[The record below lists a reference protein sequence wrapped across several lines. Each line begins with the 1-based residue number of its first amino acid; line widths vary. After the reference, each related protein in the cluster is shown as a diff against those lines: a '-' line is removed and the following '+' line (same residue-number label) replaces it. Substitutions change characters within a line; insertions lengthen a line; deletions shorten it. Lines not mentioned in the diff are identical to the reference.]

1 MIRVENLSK
10 DYGPVRALDRV
21 SFEVGSQ
28 QILGFLGPNGAGK
41 STAMKII
48 TTYLAPSEG
57 KVLVDGI
64 DVTEDPIAVRRRIG
78 YLPETNPLYMDMRV
92 DDYLRF
98 CGESR
103 GLRGSELRRR
113 FDFVVEATGIGHMLK
128 KEINALSKG
137 FKQRTGLAQA
147 LIHDPPVLILD
158 EPTSGLDPLQIIEIR
173 RLIHDLAS
181 EKTIIFSTHIL
192 SEISST
198 TSRVI
203 IINGGR
209 KIADGDIGDLT
220 RDAIADVPVRA
231 ALVAPRDGVESA
243 LATLDGTDHVSVLG
257 ESNGVVTVELRIR
270 GSAGDAQRAIGEIA
284 QQKGWTVHE
293 LGTSEVTLE
302 DVFISMVEKTRGQAP
317 VGNGARAAEAG
328 VRHG

>member
-10 DYGPVRALDRV
+10 DYGPVRALDSV
-21 SFEVGSQ
+21 SFEVGSH

-48 TTYLAPSEG
+48 TTYLAPSG
-57 KVLVDGI
+57 GRVTVDGI

-98 CGESR
+98 CGQAR
-103 GLRGSELRRR
+103 GLRGADLARR
-113 FDFVVEATGIGHMLK
+113 FDFVVGATGIGHMLK
-128 KEINALSKG
+128 KEIYALSKG
-137 FKQRTGLAQA
+137 YRQRTGLAQA

-173 RLIHDLAS
+173 KLIQSLAS

-198 TSRVI
+198 TNRVI
-203 IINGGR
+203 IVNGG
-209 KIADGDIGDLT
+209 KVIADGNIGELT
-220 RDAIADVPVRA
+220 RSAVDDQPVRA
-231 ALVAPRDGVESA
+231 SLLAPRDAVQAAVLSLSGV
-243 LATLDGTDHVSVLG
+243 DHVSVLG
-257 ESNGVVTVELRIR
+257 EHDGAVSVEFRAH
-270 GSAGDAQRAIGEIA
+270 GAVSAAQRALGEIA
-284 QQKGWTVHE
+284 QQKGWTVLE
-293 LGTSEVTLE
+293 LGTTDVTLE
-302 DVFISMVEKTRGQAP
+302 DVFISLVQRSVRGDGRKPQ
-317 VGNGARAAEAG
+317 VAG
-328 VRHG
+328 VHHG

>member
-10 DYGPVRALDRV
+10 DYGPVRALDAV
-21 SFEVGSQ
+21 SFEVGRQ

-48 TTYLAPSEG
+48 TTYLAPTSG

-98 CGESR
+98 CGQAR
-103 GLRGSELRRR
+103 GLRGADLSRR
-113 FDFVVEATGIGHMLK
+113 FDFVVGATGIGHMLK
-128 KEINALSKG
+128 KEINQLSKG

-173 RLIHDLAS
+173 RLIQELAR

-198 TSRVI
+198 TDNVI
-203 IINGGR
+203 IINNGKAIAKGR
-209 KIADGDIGDLT
+209 IRDLT
-220 RDAIADVPVRA
+220 RDAYGELPVRA
-231 ALVAPRDGVESA
+231 SLVAPREAVERQLGTIAGV
-243 LATLDGTDHVSVLG
+243 DHVSVLG
-257 ESNGVVTVELRIR
+257 ERDGQVSVEFRVQ
-270 GSAGDAQRAIGEIA
+270 GDITAAQRRVGELA
-284 QQKGWTVHE
+284 KEHDWTVLE
-293 LGTSEVTLE
+293 LGTPEVTLE
-302 DVFISMVEKTRGQAP
+302 DVFISLVQRSRKTASGIGATQ
-317 VGNGARAAEAG
+317 VGAE
-328 VRHG
+328 VSHG

>member
-10 DYGPVRALDRV
+10 EYGPVRALDDV
-21 SFEVGSQ
+21 SFEVGRQ

-48 TTYLAPSEG
+48 TTYLAPTSG

-92 DDYLRF
+92 DEYLRF
-98 CGESR
+98 CGQAR
-103 GLRGSELRRR
+103 GLRGEELRRR
-113 FDFVVEATGIGHMLK
+113 FDFVVEATRIGHMLK
-128 KEINALSKG
+128 KEINQLSKG

-173 RLIHDLAS
+173 KLIQDLAR

-198 TSRVI
+198 TNNVI
-203 IINGGR
+203 IINQG
-209 KIADGDIGDLT
+209 KAIARGQINELT
-220 RDAIADVPVRA
+220 RDAYRELPVRA
-231 ALVAPRDGVESA
+231 SLVAPRDAVEAQLQQISGV
-243 LATLDGTDHVSVLG
+243 DHVSVLG
-257 ESNGVVTVELRIR
+257 ESDGQVSVEFRVQ
-270 GSAGDAQRAIGEIA
+270 GDIGPAQRAVGEA
-284 QQKGWTVHE
+284 ALANGWTVLE
-293 LGTSEVTLE
+293 LGTPEVTLE
-302 DVFISMVEKTRGQAP
+302 DVFIAIVQNSDKAKIHDGQPA
-317 VGNGARAAEAG
+317 AAE
-328 VRHG
+328 VTHG

>member
-10 DYGPVRALDRV
+10 DYGPVRALDAV
-21 SFEVGSQ
+21 SFEVGRQ

-48 TTYLAPSEG
+48 TTYLAPTAG

-78 YLPETNPLYMDMRV
+78 YLPETNPLYMDMRA

-98 CGESR
+98 CGQAR
-103 GLRGSELRRR
+103 GLRGEDLRRR
-113 FDFVVEATGIGHMLK
+113 FDFVVEAAGIGHVLK
-128 KEINALSKG
+128 KQINQLSKG
-137 FKQRTGLAQA
+137 FRQRTGLAQA

-173 RLIHDLAS
+173 RLIQELAR

-198 TSRVI
+198 TDDVI
-203 IINGGR
+203 IINNGR
-209 KIADGDIGDLT
+209 AIAKGRIRDLQ
-220 RDAIADVPVRA
+220 RDAHRELPVRA
-231 ALVAPRDGVESA
+231 SLVAPRDAVEDELQQIAGVE
-243 LATLDGTDHVSVLG
+243 HVSVLG
-257 ESNGVVTVELRIR
+257 EREGHVSVEFRVE
-270 GSAGDAQRAIGEIA
+270 GDIVAAQRMVGERA
-284 QQKGWTVHE
+284 REHGWTVLE

-302 DVFISMVEKTRGQAP
+302 EVFISLVQRSKSHDGRP
-317 VGNGARAAEAG
+317 AAEAVRAG
-328 VRHG
+328 VSHG

>member
-10 DYGPVRALDRV
+10 DYGPVRALDDV
-21 SFEVGSQ
+21 SFEVGRQ

-48 TTYLAPSEG
+48 TTYLAPTAG
-57 KVLVDGI
+57 KVFVDGI

-78 YLPETNPLYMDMRV
+78 YLPETNPLYMDMRA

-103 GLRGSELRRR
+103 GLRGEELRRR
-113 FDFVVEATGIGHMLK
+113 FDFVVEAAGIGHVLK
-128 KEINALSKG
+128 KQINQLSKG
-137 FKQRTGLAQA
+137 YRQRTGLAQA

-173 RLIHDLAS
+173 RLIQELAR

-198 TSRVI
+198 TDDVL
-203 IINGGR
+203 IINNGR
-209 KIADGDIGDLT
+209 
-220 RDAIADVPVRA
+220 AIARGRIRDLQRQAHQELPVRA
-231 ALVAPRDGVESA
+231 SLVAPRDAVETELQRIDGVE
-243 LATLDGTDHVSVLG
+243 HVSVLG
-257 ESNGVVTVELRIR
+257 ERDGHVSVEFRVD
-270 GSAGDAQRAIGEIA
+270 GDITAAQRAVGERA
-284 QQKGWTVHE
+284 KDQGWTVLE
-293 LGTSEVTLE
+293 LGTAELTLE
-302 DVFISMVEKTRGQAP
+302 DVFIALVQRSRGETSQSRSEP
-317 VGNGARAAEAG
+317 VTTG
-328 VRHG
+328 VDHG